1 MIHNIT
7 HIHSFDNTRLFVQ
20 TWQPK
25 NEAKAV
31 ICLVHGIGE
40 HSSRYYEW
48 AERFVDV
55 GFALLSFDQRGHGLS
70 DGKRGVISS
79 YEDFMN
85 DIDVVL
91 EEANKLFPDL
101 PFFLYG
107 HSMGGGEVLNHLL
120 KRKANYLGVISTSP
134 WIVSQASPPKFVLPF
149 LRMMDKIIPSFSIP
163 TSFDANLLS
172 HDKEEVKKYNE
183 DELIHHM
190 VSFRLFVD
198 AYDAGYFV
206 LDNNNDLQKPLLLL
220 HGTDDE
226 ITSCQA
232 SQAFS
237 ESCTNKCTF
246 IKYDKAFHELHHDFC
261 KNLVFSDILL
271 WLESQL
277 IENK

>member
-1 MIHNIT
+1 MIHNIS

-20 TWQPK
+20 TWQP
-25 NEAKAV
+25 NGNCKAV

-40 HSSRYYEW
+40 HSSRYYKW
-48 AERFVDV
+48 AERFVEN
-55 GFALLSFDQRGHGLS
+55 GYALLSFDQRGHGLS

-85 DIDVVL
+85 DIDVML
-91 EEANKLFPDL
+91 GETNKLFPDL

-120 KRKANYLGVISTSP
+120 KRNSNYLGVISTSP
-134 WIVSQASPPKFVLPF
+134 WIVSQASPPKFVIPF
-149 LRMMDKIIPSFSIP
+149 LRVMNKIIPAFSIS
-163 TSFDANLLS
+163 TSFDSTLLS
-172 HDKEEVKKYNE
+172 HDKEEVKKYKE
-183 DELIHHM
+183 DELIHYK

-206 LDNNNDLQKPLLLL
+206 LDNCTDLQKPLLLI

-226 ITSCQA
+226 VTSCEA

-237 ESCTNKCTF
+237 ENYTNNCTF
-246 IKYDKAFHELHHDFC
+246 IKYDKALHELHHDFC
-261 KNLVFSDILL
+261 KNLVFSDVLL
-271 WLESQL
+271 WCESL
-277 IENK
+277 LNDNK